1 MQRAG
6 RLGSGHRHLPGGH
19 LGGDGFGQAFF
30 YHHHP
35 ARSVPAV
42 EDFLDRYGAHRHR
55 RRVRSINLP
64 VLSLESDRD
73 HAYQMLLAEIARARD
88 EDAVEAVVLGYAGR
102 PELAESLSAE
112 TGVTVIDGV
121 IVAIKYRSFDTPV
134 DLPKF

>member
-1 MQRAG
+1 MAERF
-6 RLGSGHRHLPGGH
+6 SIIT
-19 LGGDGFGQAFF
+19 
-30 YHHHP
+30 
-35 ARSVPAV
+35 RS
-42 EDFLDRYGAHRHR
+42 
-55 RRVRSINLP
+55 
-64 VLSLESDRD
+64 ESDRD

-121 IVAIKYRSFDTPV
+121 ILAIKYRSFDTPV